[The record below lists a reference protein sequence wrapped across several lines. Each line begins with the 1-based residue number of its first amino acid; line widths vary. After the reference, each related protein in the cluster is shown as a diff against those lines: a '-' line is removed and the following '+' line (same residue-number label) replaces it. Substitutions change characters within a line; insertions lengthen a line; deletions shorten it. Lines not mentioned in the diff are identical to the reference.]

1 MSGVPEANL
10 VYKKIFTVQNCVM
23 TR

>member
-1 MSGVPEANL
+1 MSGVPEVNL
-10 VYKKIFTVQNCVM
+10 VHKKIFTVQNCVM